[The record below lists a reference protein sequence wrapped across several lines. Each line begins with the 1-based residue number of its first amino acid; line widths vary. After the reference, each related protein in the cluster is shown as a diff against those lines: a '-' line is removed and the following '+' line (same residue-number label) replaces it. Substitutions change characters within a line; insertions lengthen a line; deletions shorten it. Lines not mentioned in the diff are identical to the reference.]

1 MKIFKK
7 TKSADKLLGIELP
20 KHIAIIMDGNGR
32 WAKKRGLPRTFGHRA
47 GVEALRNVIT
57 MSSNIGIQVLTLYA
71 FSTENW
77 ARPEDEVSVLFNLLV
92 EFLTNEIKQLDE
104 NNVNIRFMGDIY
116 KFPAKCKNAILNAIE
131 LTKDN
136 TGLIVNIA
144 LNYGGRTE
152 IMRAFKNMVDD
163 VEKGLLKKEEVNE
176 KTISEYLYTKGL
188 PDPDLIIRT
197 SGEMRLSNFMLYQS
211 SYSELYMPD
220 TLWPDFDNKQY
231 ETALLEYASRKRRH
245 GKL

>member
-1 MKIFKK
+1 
-7 TKSADKLLGIELP
+7 
-20 KHIAIIMDGNGR
+20 
-32 WAKKRGLPRTFGHRA
+32 
-47 GVEALRNVIT
+47 
-57 MSSNIGIQVLTLYA
+57 
-71 FSTENW
+71 
-77 ARPEDEVSVLFNLLV
+77 
-92 EFLTNEIKQLDE
+92 
-104 NNVNIRFMGDIY
+104 
-116 KFPAKCKNAILNAIE
+116 
-131 LTKDN
+131 
-136 TGLIVNIA
+136 
-144 LNYGGRTE
+144 
-152 IMRAFKNMVDD
+152 MRAFKNMVYD